1 MKLIKLNIW
10 NNKVTIISVT
20 YFNNYNNLREKE
32 NIWNE
37 IEKKYLYNEK
47 TDKIKI
53 KLRKKNTQ
61 KLKHWKK

>member
-1 MKLIKLNIW
+1 MW

-53 KLRKKNTQ
+53 KLRKKNTK

>member
-1 MKLIKLNIW
+1 MKLIKLNMW

-37 IEKKYLYNEK
+37 IEKKYLYIEK
-47 TDKIKI
+47 SDKIKI
-53 KLRKKNTQ
+53 KSRKKIQ
-61 KLKHWKK
+61 KN